1 MSQLKKLL
9 QIAWL
14 YLYTTYKDRST
25 LLWGLALPLIFTTV
39 LGVGMQGFASSD
51 EPPTWQ
57 LAVVNGDAGDTGAQ
71 LIASLDAHLS
81 LTAYAAPASEAAQ
94 QLADGDIAAVLT
106 LPAELSQN
114 LLTGQHTQLR
124 FETNV
129 SEPRAAQVVEQAVLA
144 ALYEVSASVEIAN
157 TSLRVAERLEL
168 FALDGAPGEGEYLE
182 DGLAAARQAQEDQ
195 PISLETSAVSR
206 LEEQQDVPIGFSQ
219 ASPGNMVIFSM
230 FFIVYGA
237 SSILLEREQGTLRR
251 LLTMPVSKLSILGGK
266 LLGVFIAG
274 VTQISLLVIV
284 GQVAFNVPW
293 GQSPAALAAMI
304 VAFAFCITSMGM
316 LLAALVRTYAQIDAM
331 SMMLILPLA
340 GLGGAMWPIEIV
352 PDFMQKIAT
361 YLPTG
366 WAMRGF
372 QDIII
377 RGFGLAEV
385 LPAAGV
391 LVLFG
396 VVFLALG
403 VWRFKYE

>member
-1 MSQLKKLL
+1 MNQIKKLL

-25 LLWGLALPLIFTTV
+25 LIWGLALPLIFTTV

-51 EPPTWQ
+51 EPPTWE
-57 LAVVNGDAGDTGAQ
+57 LAVINQDAGEGGGQ
-71 LIASLDAHLS
+71 LIAALDTHPSLR
-81 LTAYAAPASEAAQ
+81 AYSASADEAARR
-94 QLADGDIAAVLT
+94 LADGEIAATLS
-106 LPAELSQN
+106 LPAALSEN
-114 LLTGQHTQLR
+114 LLAGQHTQLL
-124 FETNV
+124 FQTNV

-144 ALYEVSASVEIAN
+144 ALYDLSASVGIAN
-157 TSLRVAERLEL
+157 TSLNVAERLDL
-168 FALDGAPGEGEYLE
+168 FALDGAPTQDEYLQE
-182 DGLAAARQAQEDQ
+182 GLAAARQAQEDQ
-195 PISLETSAVSR
+195 PIGLQTRAVSR
-206 LEEQQDVPIGFSQ
+206 LEEQDEVPIGFSQ

-251 LLTMPVSKLSILGGK
+251 LLTMPVSKLAILGGK
-266 LLGVFIAG
+266 LLGVFVAG
-274 VTQISLLVIV
+274 VAQISLLVIV
-284 GQVAFNVPW
+284 GQLAFNVPW

-377 RGFGLAEV
+377 SGFGLAEV
-385 LPAAGV
+385 LPAVGV

-396 VVFLALG
+396 IVFLALG
-403 VWRFKYE
+403 VWRFRYE

>member
-1 MSQLKKLL
+1 MSQIKKLL

-25 LLWGLALPLIFTTV
+25 FIWGLALPLIFTTV
-39 LGVGMQGFASSD
+39 LGVGMQGFVSNEEA
-51 EPPTWQ
+51 PTWE
-57 LAVVNGDAGDTGAQ
+57 LAVINQDAGEAGGQ
-71 LIASLDAHLS
+71 LIAALDAHPS
-81 LTAYAAPASEAAQ
+81 LRAYSAAADEAAQ
-94 QLADGDIAAVLT
+94 RLADGEIAATLS
-106 LPAELSQN
+106 LPAALSES
-114 LLTGQHTQLR
+114 LLAGQHTQLL
-124 FETNV
+124 FQTNV

-144 ALYEVSASVEIAN
+144 ALYDLSASVGIAN
-157 TSLRVAERLEL
+157 TSLNVAERLDL
-168 FALDGAPGEGEYLE
+168 FALDGAPTQDEYLQE
-182 DGLAAARQAQEDQ
+182 GLAAARQAQEDQ
-195 PISLETSAVSR
+195 PIGLETSAVSR
-206 LEEQQDVPIGFSQ
+206 LEQQDEVPIGFSQ

-251 LLTMPVSKLSILGGK
+251 LLTMPVSKLAILGGK
-266 LLGVFIAG
+266 LLGVFVAG
-274 VTQISLLVIV
+274 VAQISLLVIV
-284 GQVAFNVPW
+284 GQLAFNVPW

-385 LPAAGV
+385 LPAVGV

-396 VVFLALG
+396 IVFLVLG
-403 VWRFKYE
+403 VWRFRYE

>member
-1 MSQLKKLL
+1 MNQIKKLL

-25 LLWGLALPLIFTTV
+25 LIWGLALPLIFTTV

-51 EPPTWQ
+51 EPPTWE
-57 LAVVNGDAGDTGAQ
+57 LAVINQDAGEGGGQ
-71 LIASLDAHLS
+71 LIAALDTHPSLR
-81 LTAYAAPASEAAQ
+81 AYSASADEAARR
-94 QLADGDIAAVLT
+94 LADGEIAATLS
-106 LPAELSQN
+106 LPAALSEN
-114 LLTGQHTQLR
+114 LLAGQHTQLL
-124 FETNV
+124 FQTNV

-144 ALYEVSASVEIAN
+144 ALYDLSASVGIAN
-157 TSLRVAERLEL
+157 TSLNVAERLDL
-168 FALDGAPGEGEYLE
+168 FALDGAPTQDEYLQE
-182 DGLAAARQAQEDQ
+182 SLAAARQAQENQ
-195 PISLETSAVSR
+195 PIGLETSAVSR
-206 LEEQQDVPIGFSQ
+206 LEQQEEVPIGFSQ

-251 LLTMPVSKLSILGGK
+251 LLTMPVSKLAILGGK
-266 LLGVFIAG
+266 LLGVFVAG
-274 VTQISLLVIV
+274 VAQISLLVIV
-284 GQVAFNVPW
+284 GQLAFNVPW

-361 YLPTG
+361 YLPAG

-385 LPAAGV
+385 LPAVGV

-396 VVFLALG
+396 IAFLVLG
-403 VWRFKYE
+403 VWRFRYE